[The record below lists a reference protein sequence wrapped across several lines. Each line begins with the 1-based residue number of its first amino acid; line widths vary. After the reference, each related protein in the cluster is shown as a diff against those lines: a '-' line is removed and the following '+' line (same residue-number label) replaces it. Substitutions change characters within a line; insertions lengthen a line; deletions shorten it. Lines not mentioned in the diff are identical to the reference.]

1 MHENYI
7 PQALREHAKKETEDG
22 HEKIYPCN
30 QCSKTFSQDC
40 KLKRHLRTHTGEW
53 PYLCL
58 KCPKSLSSLDHSK
71 THMKSHT
78 DAKPFSCDQCPK
90 LFADKS
96 NLKKHLATHAGDKTY
111 LCYYC
116 AKSFKK
122 PLIQKDNMDMN
133 LQCIRNN
140 IDDIDERV
148 HTSQLSKTRTY
159 KRMQKL

>member
-1 MHENYI
+1 
-7 PQALREHAKKETEDG
+7 
-22 HEKIYPCN
+22 
-30 QCSKTFSQDC
+30 
-40 KLKRHLRTHTGEW
+40 
-53 PYLCL
+53 
-58 KCPKSLSSLDHSK
+58 
-71 THMKSHT
+71 MKSHT

-96 NLKKHLATHAGDKTY
+96 NLKKHLATHAGDKTF